1 MQYNG
6 YKIAAGLHGNVPGI
20 SSGVIL
26 LVHNGV
32 LAIMH
37 VTRCRPLFLWHQS
50 HDTAIMSNLT
60 NILSNKGK
68 GTGLLTT
75 LNISW
80 PKEGLVHCP
89 TDDYKYGADRFKS
102 KL

>member
-26 LVHNGV
+26 LVNNGV
-32 LAIMH
+32 LAEMH

-50 HDTAIMSNLT
+50 HDIAISPIYCQT
-60 NILSNKGK
+60 RARAPAS
-68 GTGLLTT
+68 
-75 LNISW
+75 
-80 PKEGLVHCP
+80 
-89 TDDYKYGADRFKS
+89 
-102 KL
+102 